1 MTAEPHADVRA
12 STAGAQASTAGAHA
26 CEDCLRRSWL
36 VARLGA
42 QFDFARRRGRDLP
55 LIFDLP
61 DARLI
66 AATAG
71 GARMAVERDYDSFDA
86 EAALARC
93 CAAGVETICRCD
105 AAYPRRLAT
114 APGAPAVLHVAG
126 GRGRLSALLAA
137 DAVSIVG
144 ARRGSAYGL
153 EVARSLGRSL
163 GAAGLTVVSGMALG
177 IDSAAHAGTL
187 EGAGPTVAVLP
198 AGAERAYPASKR
210 GLYRRIVTSG
220 VAVSELPPGSESRRW
235 GFPARNRI
243 IAGVS
248 AMTVVVEAGERSGS
262 LITAAVA
269 EDLGRMLGAVPG
281 RVTSALSAGTNDL
294 LARGARVIR
303 DAGDVLD
310 ALFGVGVRTA
320 PEDGKGATIRIELRE
335 LLDAIGAGCDTLGA
349 LVGSGRAAQDTLTG
363 LAELELG
370 GHIRREAGGRY
381 VALMSG

>member
-1 MTAEPHADVRA
+1 MTTQPLTDTE
-12 STAGAQASTAGAHA
+12 AGQA

-42 QFDFARRRGRDLP
+42 QLDITRRRGRDLP
-55 LIFDLP
+55 LVFDLP
-61 DARLI
+61 DPRLI
-66 AATAG
+66 AAIAG
-71 GARMAVERDYDSFDA
+71 GTRPMVEREYDSFDPR
-86 EAALARC
+86 AAAARC
-93 CAAGVETICRCD
+93 SAAGVETICRCD
-105 AAYPRRLAT
+105 PAYPHRLAA

-126 GRGRLSALLAA
+126 GRDRCVALLAA

-163 GAAGLTVVSGMALG
+163 GAAGLTVISGMALG

-187 EGAGPTVAVLP
+187 EAAGATVAVLP
-198 AGAERAYPASKR
+198 VGAERPYPASKR
-210 GLYRRIVTSG
+210 ALYRRIVGSG
-220 VAVSELPPGSESRRW
+220 VAISELPPGTESRRW

-243 IAGVS
+243 IAGLSV
-248 AMTVVVEAGERSGS
+248 MTVVVEAGRRSGS
-262 LITAAVA
+262 LITAGVA
-269 EDLGRMLGAVPG
+269 EDLARPLGAVPG

-294 LARGARVIR
+294 LARGARVVR

-310 ALFGVGVRTA
+310 AIFGAGARPLPACGTGEPVRA
-320 PEDGKGATIRIELRE
+320 DLRD
-335 LLDAIGAGCDTLGA
+335 LLDAIGEGCDTLGA
-349 LVGSGRAAQDTLTG
+349 LGALAGSGRSLETTLTG

-381 VALMSG
+381 VVLLPGA

>member
-1 MTAEPHADVRA
+1 MSAEDGTGVAD
-12 STAGAQASTAGAHA
+12 AGADA
-26 CEDCLRRSWL
+26 CPDCLRRAWL

-55 LIFDLP
+55 LVFDLP

-66 AATAG
+66 AAVAG
-71 GARMAVERDYDSFDA
+71 AARPEVEREYDGFDA
-86 EAALARC
+86 AVALARC
-93 CAAGVETICRCD
+93 RSAGIETICRCD
-105 AAYPRRLAT
+105 CAYPSRLLS

-126 GRGRLSALLAA
+126 GRERLVRLLTA

-144 ARRGSAYGL
+144 ARRGSTYGL

-163 GAAGLTVVSGMALG
+163 GAAGLTVISGMALG

-187 EGAGPTVAVLP
+187 EGAGATIAVLP
-198 AGAERAYPASKR
+198 AGAERPYPASKR
-210 GLYRRIVTSG
+210 GLYRRIVGTG

-243 IAGVS
+243 IAGLS

-262 LITAAVA
+262 LITAGVA
-269 EDLGRMLGAVPG
+269 EDLGRVLGAVPG
-281 RVTSALSAGTNDL
+281 RVTSVLSAGTNEL
-294 LARGARVIR
+294 LARGARVVR

-310 ALFGVGVRTA
+310 ALFGVGVRTV
-320 PEDGKGATIRIELRE
+320 PEGPAGGPLRAELRD
-335 LLDAIGAGCDTLGA
+335 LLDTIGGGCDTLGA
-349 LVGSGRAAQDTLTG
+349 LAGCGRPIEPILTG

-370 GHIRREAGGRY
+370 GRIRREAGGRY
-381 VALMSG
+381 VVVMRGA